1 MKKAPFRFSKDILL
15 RLGEELN
22 PSPDQSILELVKN
35 SYDADARKCVV
46 ELINTDLPGGT
57 IKIADDG
64 DGLTG
69 DDIVNGWLVVG
80 KSTKSLTRRTRL
92 YRIPSGN
99 KGLGRLSALR
109 MGSKVSLVSRPQK
122 HQGKQFSLKIDWEKY
137 ENVALV
143 DDVSFNIIEK
153 KALKG
158 RKIGT
163 EITIE
168 NLNHKISALD
178 AKKLAR
184 ALILLADPFADDPE
198 GFKPILKVP
207 EFSDLEKLVKN
218 RYFIDAEYYLA
229 ASVDKNGIA
238 VARVTDWKGKELFS
252 ADHDELSMKKKHK
265 RYDCPPADFD
275 FWAFIL
281 NQKTFLTRLS
291 TLTEVKNWLQKIGG
305 VHLYQNGLRVSPYG
319 NPGNDWLGLNLRRAQ
334 SPEERPSTNT
344 SIGRANVYDENE
356 ILVQK
361 TDRSGFIES
370 ESFLELKRFIVD
382 ALEWMARKRLER
394 AEIRR
399 RKQRASAPKKS
410 NKAKISLNKVIEK
423 APKAS
428 QEELKK
434 ALKKYDKTKEKE
446 LQTLRQEVQLY
457 RTLSTAGI
465 TAATFAHEST
475 GNPIK
480 VISNAVNR
488 VARVG
493 KKILANKYET
503 TIKRPVELIQKSI
516 EAIKVLG
523 NTTLSLVDHE
533 KRRTGRV
540 EIHKVI
546 NSVVA
551 IYKPFLKDR
560 GVKVH
565 IELSNKKPYLRG
577 TDAAIESIVTN
588 LLNNS
593 LTWFEGTSR
602 RKREI
607 IIRTEIEG
615 DTLILRVMDNG
626 PGIEGINKKDIWLP
640 GQTTRPNGTGL
651 GLTIVHDTV
660 KDLAG
665 EVDVIEKCEIGGAE
679 FIIELPVIGV

>member
-92 YRIPSGN
+92 DRIPSGN

-122 HQGKQFSLKIDWEKY
+122 HPGKQYSLKIDWEKY
-137 ENVALV
+137 EKVALV

-153 KALKG
+153 RALKG

-168 NLNHKISALD
+168 NLNHKISVLD

-198 GFKPILKVP
+198 GFKPVLKVP

-218 RYFIDAEYYLA
+218 RYFIDAEYYLT

-238 VARVTDWKGKELFS
+238 VARVTDWRGKELFS
-252 ADHDELSMKKKHK
+252 ADHDELSVKKKHK
-265 RYDCPPADFD
+265 RYDCPTADFD

-281 NQKTFLTRLS
+281 NKKTFLTRSS
-291 TLTEVKNWLQKIGG
+291 TLTEVRNWLQKIGG

-319 NPGNDWLGLNLRRAQ
+319 NPGNDWLGLNLRRVQ

-370 ESFLELKRFIVD
+370 ESFLELKRFTVD

-399 RKQRASAPKKS
+399 RKQRALAPKKS
-410 NKAKISLNKVIEK
+410 NKAKVSLNKAIEK
-423 APKAS
+423 SPKAT

-434 ALKKYDKTKEKE
+434 ALKKYDKTKEDE

-488 VARVG
+488 IARVG
-493 KKILANKYET
+493 KEILANKYET
-503 TIKRPVELIQKSI
+503 TIKRPVELILKSI

-546 NSVVA
+546 NSVIA
-551 IYKPFLKDR
+551 IYTPFLKDR

-565 IELSNKKPYLRG
+565 LELSNKKPYLRG
-577 TDAAIESIVTN
+577 TDAAIESIITN

-679 FIIELPVIGV
+679 FIIELPIIGV

>member
-92 YRIPSGN
+92 DRIPSGN

-122 HQGKQFSLKIDWEKY
+122 HQGKQYSLKIDWEKY
-137 ENVALV
+137 EKVALV
-143 DDVSFNIIEK
+143 DDVSFNIIEQR
-153 KALKG
+153 ALKG

-168 NLNHKISALD
+168 NLNHKISVLD

-198 GFKPILKVP
+198 GFKPVLKVP

-218 RYFIDAEYYLA
+218 RYFIDAEYYLT

-238 VARVTDWKGKELFS
+238 VARVTDWRGKELFS
-252 ADHDELSMKKKHK
+252 ADHDELSVKKKHK

-281 NQKTFLTRLS
+281 NKKTFLTRSS

-319 NPGNDWLGLNLRRAQ
+319 NPGNDWLGLNLRRVQ

-370 ESFLELKRFIVD
+370 ESFLELKRFTVD

-399 RKQRASAPKKS
+399 RKQRALAPKKS
-410 NKAKISLNKVIEK
+410 NKAKVSLNKAIEK

-434 ALKKYDKTKEKE
+434 ALKKYDKTKENE

-551 IYKPFLKDR
+551 IYTPFLKDR

-565 IELSNKKPYLRG
+565 LELSNKKPYLRG
-577 TDAAIESIVTN
+577 TDAAIESIITN

-602 RKREI
+602 KKREI
-607 IIRTEIEG
+607 IIRTEIEE

-665 EVDVIEKCEIGGAE
+665 EVDVIEKGEIDGAE
-679 FIIELPVIGV
+679 FIIELPIIGI